1 MANAPERNAER
12 WTLFGI
18 SGFMILCLI
27 FTQIGHQLSTDLREG
42 QERLAKAIDDT
53 KQAMKDPN
61 FYALIITNDGVVS
74 DSKNTEKKLANVE
87 TAIKEVDRDA
97 DELQRRIKFFD
108 SAIVSFSALTMMI
121 AISMMVRVWKL
132 SRCKDS

>member
-1 MANAPERNAER
+1 
-12 WTLFGI
+12 
-18 SGFMILCLI
+18 MILCLI
-27 FTQIGHQLSTDLREG
+27 FTQIGHRLSTDLRDG

-97 DELQRRIKFFD
+97 EELQRRIQFFD

-121 AISMMVRVWKL
+121 AISMLVRVWKL